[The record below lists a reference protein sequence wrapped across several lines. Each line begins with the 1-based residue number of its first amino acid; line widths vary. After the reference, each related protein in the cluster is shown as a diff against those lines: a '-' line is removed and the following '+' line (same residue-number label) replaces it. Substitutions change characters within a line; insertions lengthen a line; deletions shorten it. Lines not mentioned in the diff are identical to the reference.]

1 MPFATS
7 FIVFLFGCIGCQSC
21 QPQIDVPDNPDNQ
34 PEPSTENVDTAETI
48 DTGDTA
54 LEPPPCPIM
63 EVEPNDNYDEAQLVF
78 LEKWICGEY
87 DKEFDL
93 DNFGFQFPEDEGWLK
108 VWGRA
113 QSVGSLSDILI
124 TLDQGSNTAV
134 SFAQAGTTDPMLIVP
149 VTNEEALY
157 ATIYD
162 QYGGY
167 GENNFYEMMI
177 SQIKP
182 PVEWNRNETDA
193 LGENNS
199 PAGAETVEDGD
210 IIFGTSSTNYDTDW
224 FRFTVNE
231 GETVQVTLEL
241 TAFSEGSPMDP
252 IVYLYDDRIFTD
264 SDAPYRAVRNNR
276 SGEAGN
282 LDPLLRYSI
291 SAAGDWAIL
300 VKNNGPGG
308 SDFHWYIIDVSL
320 EVE

>member
-34 PEPSTENVDTAETI
+34 PEPSTENVDTAETT

-199 PAGAETVEDGD
+199 PAGAETVEDGE

-308 SDFHWYIIDVSL
+308 SDFHWYIMDVSL

>member
-34 PEPSTENVDTAETI
+34 PEPSTENVDTAETT

-177 SQIKP
+177 SQIKS
-182 PVEWNRNETDA
+182 PVEWTRNETDSV
-193 LGENNS
+193 GENNS
-199 PAGAETVEDGD
+199 PVGAETVEDGD

-308 SDFHWYIIDVSL
+308 SDFHWYIMDVSL

>member
-177 SQIKP
+177 SQIKS
-182 PVEWNRNETDA
+182 PVEWTRNETDSV
-193 LGENNS
+193 GENNS
-199 PAGAETVEDGD
+199 PVGAETVEDGD